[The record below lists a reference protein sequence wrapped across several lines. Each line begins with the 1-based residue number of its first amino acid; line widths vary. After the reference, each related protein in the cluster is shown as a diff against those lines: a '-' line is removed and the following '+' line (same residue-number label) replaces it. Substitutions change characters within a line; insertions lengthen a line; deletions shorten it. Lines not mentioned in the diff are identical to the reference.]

1 MISGSSILRQA
12 QDFQHAA
19 RTPVRAPDRYFAT
32 LYNTQAFSSK
42 LPSAQNIVKLY
53 RMVMGLN
60 AYIGSGPGKK
70 AGIWVETEMEK
81 YQCIQCGHC
90 CLNLYDAFCTSA
102 YEEDMIRWEEEGRW
116 DMQKKLTVTI
126 DEEVY
131 EGLREVIGPRK
142 ISRFIEDLV
151 RPHVIKK
158 EIYAA
163 YKEMAADEV
172 RESEALEW
180 AEATF
185 GDVNDE
191 AR

>member
-1 MISGSSILRQA
+1 
-12 QDFQHAA
+12 
-19 RTPVRAPDRYFAT
+19 
-32 LYNTQAFSSK
+32 
-42 LPSAQNIVKLY
+42 
-53 RMVMGLN
+53 
-60 AYIGSGPGKK
+60 
-70 AGIWVETEMEK
+70 
-81 YQCIQCGHC
+81 
-90 CLNLYDAFCTSA
+90 
-102 YEEDMIRWEEEGRW
+102 
-116 DMQKKLTVTI
+116 MQKKLTVTI

-158 EIYAA
+158 EVYAA
-163 YKEMAADEV
+163 YKEMADDQV